1 MVDKGFLIDELCC
14 DYDVKLIR
22 PPFLKNVQFSEDDA
36 IENADIASARV
47 HVERLNQ
54 RLKVF
59 EILGSKMSSC
69 LIPKSEEIMTILC
82 TVVNVSSPIF
92 KDDKFHS

>member
-1 MVDKGFLIDELCC
+1 MCC

-22 PPFLKNVQFSEDDA
+22 PSFLKDKVQFSENDA
-36 IENADIASARV
+36 VENADIASARV

-59 EILGSKMSSC
+59 EILGIKCPHALYQRARRS
-69 LIPKSEEIMTILC
+69 
-82 TVVNVSSPIF
+82 
-92 KDDKFHS
+92 